1 MQYSAVEKCSCVM
14 CSAVHTV
21 HRSQHQVVVDH
32 HVHPAAV
39 LPELEVE
46 DAAVLGLA
54 EALQMR
60 VKAKLRIV
68 FMMRM
73 TWSSGTTFRKT
84 VGISVMPVRAQRNQQ
99 LPRKPWF
106 TSFLLEPAIR
116 NLALGKRV
124 EARSQEMSSILILVP
139 PLMVVRW

>member
-1 MQYSAVEKCSCVM
+1 MHGRQY
-14 CSAVHTV
+14 
-21 HRSQHQVVVDH
+21 QVVVDH
-32 HVHPAAV
+32 DVHPAAV

-54 EALQMR
+54 EALQKKI
-60 VKAKLRIV
+60 KAKIGMV
-68 FMMRM
+68 MTRM

-84 VGISVMPVRAQRNQQ
+84 RGISVMPVRAQRNQQ

-106 TSFLLEPAIR
+106 TSFLLDPAIR

-124 EARSQEMSSILILVP
+124 EARSQEMSLILILVP
-139 PLMVVRW
+139 PLMVIKLW